1 MKTNDFVYFGSGMNK
16 EMSKLSNFCRS
27 HFKYKGIVWPS
38 AEHAFQ
44 AILKLDK
51 SEWHRFSV
59 DGEFGKLGEGQD
71 YWGPKKN
78 GKLEMIGIV
87 AKKTVKILKN
97 KKQTHSLHE
106 MYELFLKILIQKYK
120 QNENHRNVLLG
131 TGNKTLIEFSR
142 SAKRESLKA
151 RVPFWTGLVDDEGKM
166 WGKNVQ
172 GEMQMVIRGYFTNR
186 DT

>member
-1 MKTNDFVYFGSGMNK
+1 MNK

-51 SEWHRFSV
+51 SEWPRFSV
-59 DGEFGKLGEGQD
+59 DGEFGKLEKGQEH
-71 YWGPKKN
+71 WGPKKN

-97 KKQTHSLHE
+97 KPQTHSLHE
-106 MYELFLKILIQKYK
+106 MYELFMKILIQKYK

-142 SAKRESLKA
+142 SAKRESLKG
-151 RVPFWTGLVDDEGKM
+151 RVPFWTGLVDDEDNM

-172 GEMQMVIRGYFTNR
+172 GDMQMVIRDYFTNR
-186 DT
+186 GT